1 MKRIIILWIAFLAIQ
16 QSYGQDLNVRGIAR
30 SSNKEKSFTLTPK
43 GSASEIILHI
53 ENFYGD
59 VLIAA
64 VNTPDLEISTKGYE
78 GVPEKA
84 KGLKPLSATG
94 TDNTDIGLSVV
105 QEGNV
110 IKVSGASRKADGH
123 YTFKVPKNMKVK
135 ADLNSWQGG
144 DFVGSGLANEVDV
157 KTQNG
162 DIILRNVTG
171 PIVASSLSGD
181 IDVIYETVKPNA
193 QNSITSTSGDI
204 DVTIPA
210 NTSNGFKLST
220 ISGEIYTDIDFDVQ
234 DKEGM
239 NRIGGGYDMKVTLN
253 NGGINILLKTIS
265 GDIYI
270 RKAE

>member
-1 MKRIIILWIAFLAIQ
+1 
-16 QSYGQDLNVRGIAR
+16 
-30 SSNKEKSFTLTPK
+30 
-43 GSASEIILHI
+43 
-53 ENFYGD
+53 
-59 VLIAA
+59 
-64 VNTPDLEISTKGYE
+64 
-78 GVPEKA
+78 
-84 KGLKPLSATG
+84 
-94 TDNTDIGLSVV
+94 
-105 QEGNV
+105 
-110 IKVSGASRKADGH
+110 
-123 YTFKVPKNMKVK
+123 MKVK

-144 DFVGSGLANEVDV
+144 DFVVSGLANEVDV